1 MKIMYISEKKYKEE
15 IIVKKQYV
23 IIGILCFLIAVGITL
38 QVKTVKSWNTSTSMQ
53 STAENKLKDSVLKA
67 KEKYESKYQELE
79 VILKQLEEVRST
91 VANSSSEA
99 AKIEAK
105 ISEINK
111 LLGYTEVKGK
121 GVIIE
126 AKDGTPEKMEGYEYD
141 DEYVNYLS
149 NYMVHDGDLKQIVNE
164 LFNAGAEA
172 ISINGERIVST
183 SSISCSG
190 NIIKVNDQKL
200 GSPYKIKAIGL
211 PDNLYGALVR
221 PGGYLESMEY
231 AGVKINIEKSDN
243 ITVSKYTG
251 VYSSDYI
258 NRIND

>member
-172 ISINGERIVST
+172 ISI
-183 SSISCSG
+183 
-190 NIIKVNDQKL
+190 
-200 GSPYKIKAIGL
+200 KAIGL

>member
-1 MKIMYISEKKYKEE
+1 MIIYFLEKKCKEA
-15 IIVKKQYV
+15 INLKKQYL
-23 IIGILCFLIAVGITL
+23 IIGILCFLIAMGISI
-38 QVKTVKSWNTSTSMQ
+38 QIKTVKSWNTSTSMQ
-53 STAENKLKDSVLKA
+53 STAENKLKDSIFKA
-67 KEKYESKYQELE
+67 KEKYENTYQELQDT
-79 VILKQLEEVRST
+79 LKQLEEVRST

-99 AKIEAK
+99 GKIEAQ

-121 GVIIE
+121 GIE
-126 AKDGTPEKMEGYEYD
+126 IEVKDGTPEKMEGYEYN

-149 NYMVHDGDLKQIVNE
+149 NYMVHDGDLKEIVNE

-190 NIIKVNDQKL
+190 NIIKVNNEKL

-231 AGVKINIEKSDN
+231 AGVKINVEKRDN
-243 ITVSKYTG
+243 ITVNKYTG
-251 VYSSDYI
+251 VYSQEYI
-258 NRIND
+258 NRVE